1 MAHVAGNSQNVSELC
16 DIEALRSDSDDFL
29 FNVASY
35 VEILLEESK
44 VNAEVSAMER
54 EDSGSVGDDRI
65 THQAT
70 PKRHGMSTSEHS
82 YNASSSSAS
91 TSTKKVHTPTYLQ
104 SCEIDHDYIESVNV
118 TSSFIAGS
126 DECLDG
132 LIHLVRQHDSIEKQE
147 LQGTVVVEK
156 NLLLGISN
164 AVASCDLMRIRDEV
178 LGNTV
183 LMNHVLYALSKKL
196 NSAMRM
202 MGNRKI
208 GFVSYLMK
216 KDLSCLRDFSWNDV
230 LSEMMSK
237 LPELF
242 QLLLFSSLK
251 ANALHNPSKLSD
263 VIPKLG
269 FVYSVVAS
277 SFNCELSRVQRI
289 IASVLH
295 DSCADRVVSMNA
307 CF

>member
-29 FNVASY
+29 FNVANY

-54 EDSGSVGDDRI
+54 EDSGSVGEDRI

-91 TSTKKVHTPTYLQ
+91 TSTRKVHIATYLQ

-118 TSSFIAGS
+118 TSSFIAGN
-126 DECLDG
+126 DKCLDG

-196 NSAMRM
+196 NSTIRPYTHHCIPSVNATCTT
-202 MGNRKI
+202 
-208 GFVSYLMK
+208 
-216 KDLSCLRDFSWNDV
+216 SCNCRNMHDQSC
-230 LSEMMSK
+230 
-237 LPELF
+237 P
-242 QLLLFSSLK
+242 
-251 ANALHNPSKLSD
+251 ALQTPQ
-263 VIPKLG
+263 
-269 FVYSVVAS
+269 SVA
-277 SFNCELSRVQRI
+277 I
-289 IASVLH
+289 
-295 DSCADRVVSMNA
+295 
-307 CF
+307 